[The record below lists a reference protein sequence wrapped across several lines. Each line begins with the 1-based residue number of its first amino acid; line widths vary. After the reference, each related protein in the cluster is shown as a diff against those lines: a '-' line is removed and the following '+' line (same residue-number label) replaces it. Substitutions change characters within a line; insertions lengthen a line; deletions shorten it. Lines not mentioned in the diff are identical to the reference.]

1 MGEASSDLHG
11 GLFPGFLGFLNGKHS
26 LVQSLGSGTRCV
38 QFAVKGALRG
48 RGIPSQ
54 EL

>member
-1 MGEASSDLHG
+1 MGEAFSDLYG
-11 GLFPGFLGFLNGKHS
+11 GLFPDFLWFLNGKHS

-48 RGIPSQ
+48 RGIPSK